1 MATHHIRIVVAAVVA
16 ITLALFAAC
25 DPKKTVPKP
34 TTGAS
39 SPVSDVVPRVGGP
52 ASAPR

>member
-1 MATHHIRIVVAAVVA
+1 MAAHHTRIAVATLVA
-16 ITLALFAAC
+16 IALALFAAC

-39 SPVSDVVPRVGGP
+39 SPVSDAVPRVGGP
-52 ASAPR
+52 ASSPR

>member
-1 MATHHIRIVVAAVVA
+1 MAVLHSRIAAAIVVA
-16 ITLALFAAC
+16 LMLGQLAAC

-39 SPVSDVVPRVGGP
+39 G
-52 ASAPR
+52 ATSAVTSAFT